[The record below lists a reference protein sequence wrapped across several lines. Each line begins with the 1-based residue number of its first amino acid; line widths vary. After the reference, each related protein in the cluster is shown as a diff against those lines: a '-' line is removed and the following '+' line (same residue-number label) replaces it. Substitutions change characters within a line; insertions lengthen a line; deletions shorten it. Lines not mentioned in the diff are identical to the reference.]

1 MKKIIVL
8 TALSLLLC
16 GNILA
21 QDSLKEVQQDSLV
34 QIPQDSLET
43 KKQDSHKEH
52 KNSIGVSAG
61 LPGFGFDYARKLSDK
76 FSAKLRFNAFK
87 VEDYAAGE
95 VDVSG
100 NTVDAIVSG
109 ESSALDLLVE
119 YLPFKR
125 SSFKL
130 VGGVGILSKMNLNIL
145 MEYDE
150 SVEFGDVIL
159 TKEDYGNVKIGFDWQ
174 GVAPYLGLGFGRAV
188 PKSNFGFSIEAG
200 SYFTSSPK
208 MSLEATKLL
217 APTGDQVE
225 EIQETF
231 KSWKFIPLMQFRVVY
246 AF

>member
-34 QIPQDSLET
+34 QIPQDSLEM
-43 KKQDSHKEH
+43 KKQDSYKEH
-52 KNSIGVSAG
+52 KNAIGISAG
-61 LPGFGFDYARKLSDK
+61 SPGFGFDYARKFSDK
-76 FSAKLRFNAFK
+76 FSAKLRYNTFK
-87 VEDYAAGE
+87 IEDYSAGE

-100 NTVDAIVSG
+100 NTVDAIISG
-109 ESSALDLLVE
+109 ESSTIDLLVE
-119 YLPFKR
+119 YQPFKR

-150 SVEFGDVIL
+150 SVAFGDVIL
-159 TKEDYGNVKIGFDWQ
+159 TKEDYGNVAIGFDWE
-174 GVAPYLGLGFGRAV
+174 GIAPYLGLGFGRAV

-208 MSLEATKLL
+208 MSLVATKLL
-217 APTGDQVE
+217 TPTADQVE
-225 EIQETF
+225 EIEETF

>member
-1 MKKIIVL
+1 MKKII
-8 TALSLLLC
+8 SLIILGFLLQS
-16 GNILA
+16 NMLA
-21 QDSLKEVQQDSLV
+21 QESLEDIQQDALKEVQQDSLEV
-34 QIPQDSLET
+34 DIQDFD
-43 KKQDSHKEH
+43 KNH

-61 LPGFGFDYARKLSDK
+61 LPGFGFDYARKLSNK
-76 FSAKLRFNAFK
+76 LSAKLRFNTFK

-109 ESSALDLLVE
+109 ESSTLDLLVE

-130 VGGVGILSKMNLNIL
+130 VGGLGILSKMNLNIL